1 MVIHMKEIPL
11 DKVNDILIKSISDNE
26 INKIIV
32 EEMLAVLKE
41 REN

>member
-1 MVIHMKEIPL
+1 MKEIPL

>member
-1 MVIHMKEIPL
+1 MKEIPL

-26 INKIIV
+26 INKITV
-32 EEMLAVLKE
+32 EEMLAFLKE